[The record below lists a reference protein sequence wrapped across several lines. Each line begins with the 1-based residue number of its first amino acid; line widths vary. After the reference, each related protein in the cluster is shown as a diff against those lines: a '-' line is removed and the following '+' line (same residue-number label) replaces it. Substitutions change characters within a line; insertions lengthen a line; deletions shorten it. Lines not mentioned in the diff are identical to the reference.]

1 MNKREIEKQ
10 ALNSLNTYFKDN
22 PDKVLNDF
30 ERKPLDKEDI
40 TKIVNEEIQAQEKK
54 VESLEV
60 LRKNIAIEAE
70 ESLEK
75 VLGKRITSKKSPN
88 KLTVDEMAVK
98 LQEEKTHQIE
108 TANKLKTA
116 KLRKYHLLMPLTN
129 NLNWK

>member
-30 ERKPLDKEDI
+30 ERKALDKEDI

-116 KLRKYHLLMPLTN
+116 KLSK
-129 NLNWK
+129 

>member
-30 ERKPLDKEDI
+30 ERKP
-40 TKIVNEEIQAQEKK
+40 
-54 VESLEV
+54 

-116 KLRKYHLLMPLTN
+116 KLRK
-129 NLNWK
+129 

>member
-60 LRKNIAIEAE
+60 LRKNIAINT
-70 ESLEK
+70 
-75 VLGKRITSKKSPN
+75 IN
-88 KLTVDEMAVK
+88 KIRSFFIIV
-98 LQEEKTHQIE
+98 
-108 TANKLKTA
+108 
-116 KLRKYHLLMPLTN
+116 LLMLLT
-129 NLNWK
+129 KYRE

>member
-1 MNKREIEKQ
+1 M
-10 ALNSLNTYFKDN
+10 
-22 PDKVLNDF
+22 
-30 ERKPLDKEDI
+30 DKEDI

-98 LQEEKTHQIE
+98 LQEDSPPNTSYLREIE
-108 TANKLKTA
+108 TQ
-116 KLRKYHLLMPLTN
+116 
-129 NLNWK
+129 

>member
-60 LRKNIAIEAE
+60 LRKNIAIE
-70 ESLEK
+70 

-116 KLRKYHLLMPLTN
+116 KLRK
-129 NLNWK
+129 

>member
-54 VESLEV
+54 S
-60 LRKNIAIEAE
+60 
-70 ESLEK
+70 
-75 VLGKRITSKKSPN
+75 
-88 KLTVDEMAVK
+88 
-98 LQEEKTHQIE
+98 
-108 TANKLKTA
+108 
-116 KLRKYHLLMPLTN
+116 
-129 NLNWK
+129 

>member
-54 VESLEV
+54 VEL

-116 KLRKYHLLMPLTN
+116 KLRK
-129 NLNWK
+129 

>member
-40 TKIVNEEIQAQEKK
+40 TKIVN
-54 VESLEV
+54 
-60 LRKNIAIEAE
+60 E

-116 KLRKYHLLMPLTN
+116 KLRK
-129 NLNWK
+129 

>member
-40 TKIVNEEIQAQEKK
+40 TKIVNEAQEKK

-116 KLRKYHLLMPLTN
+116 KLRK
-129 NLNWK
+129 

>member
-1 MNKREIEKQ
+1 MTVVQ
-10 ALNSLNTYFKDN
+10 TCALPISKGFRSKSLNTYFKDN

-116 KLRKYHLLMPLTN
+116 KLRK
-129 NLNWK
+129 

>member
-88 KLTVDEMAVK
+88 KR
-98 LQEEKTHQIE
+98 
-108 TANKLKTA
+108 
-116 KLRKYHLLMPLTN
+116 KLRTKFNSFRMSKNIVFYSFAMNKILL
-129 NLNWK
+129 

>member
-30 ERKPLDKEDI
+30 ERKPLDKED
-40 TKIVNEEIQAQEKK
+40 IQAQEKK

-116 KLRKYHLLMPLTN
+116 KLRK
-129 NLNWK
+129 

>member
-40 TKIVNEEIQAQEKK
+40 TKIVNEEIQAQEKSWITWSA
-54 VESLEV
+54 E
-60 LRKNIAIEAE
+60 KNIAIEAE

-75 VLGKRITSKKSPN
+75 VLGKRITSKN
-88 KLTVDEMAVK
+88 
-98 LQEEKTHQIE
+98 LQI
-108 TANKLKTA
+108 N
-116 KLRKYHLLMPLTN
+116 
-129 NLNWK
+129 

>member
-60 LRKNIAIEAE
+60 LRKNIEAE

-116 KLRKYHLLMPLTN
+116 KLRK
-129 NLNWK
+129 

>member
-98 LQEEKTHQIE
+98 LQKEKTHQIE

-116 KLRKYHLLMPLTN
+116 KLRK
-129 NLNWK
+129 